1 MLSKQQ
7 LTDLGKAA
15 EDQVAKRLKVL
26 ENLHCYHYRLP
37 DAKAGSR
44 KVALADFL
52 VMCRG
57 ICTLLEVK
65 EVSHAYRL
73 PSGNFDTGQ
82 IARMRRHAL
91 AGGQSLVAVFFKPVQ
106 LWAVTDISYFL
117 SEQPV
122 ASWDMRD
129 RLSINVTIDQIN
141 HDRLSGNQ

>member
-1 MLSKQQ
+1 MLSRKQ
-7 LTDLGKAA
+7 LAELGKKA
-15 EDQVAKRLKVL
+15 EDQIANRLKAL
-26 ENLHCYHYRLP
+26 EGLNCYHYRLP
-37 DAKAGSR
+37 DARAGSR

-52 VMCRG
+52 VMCKG

-65 EVSHAYRL
+65 EVNHAYRL

-91 AGGQSLVAVFFKPVQ
+91 AGGQSLVAVFFRPAES
-106 LWAVTDISYFL
+106 WAVADISYFL
-117 SEQPV
+117 SEQPA

-129 RLSINVTIDQIN
+129 RLAISVTIDQIN